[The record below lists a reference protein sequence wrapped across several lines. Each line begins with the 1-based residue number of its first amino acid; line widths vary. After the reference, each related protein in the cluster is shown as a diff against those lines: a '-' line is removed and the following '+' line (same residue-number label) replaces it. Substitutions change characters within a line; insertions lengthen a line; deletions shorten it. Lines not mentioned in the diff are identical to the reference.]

1 MHLCYEIMATPNVVR
16 PESPP
21 AYLTYVPLSLS
32 LSLFLISSSLFLFL
46 LPSTT
51 FVILDYSP
59 LNVMLQRVSATL
71 VTRPCLHIPPP
82 RPSLPGTGLLP

>member
-1 MHLCYEIMATPNVVR
+1 MATPNVVK

-32 LSLFLISSSLFLFL
+32 LSLISSSLFLFL
-46 LPSTT
+46 FPSTT
-51 FVILDYSP
+51 FVILDHSP